1 MKDSDLHQRKPSCW
15 NYYSFLFV
23 DELNSI
29 ATSAIVSNHS
39 IDRKLKEN
47 SQLVEEDDS
56 QVDLKKKY
64 SKEEENEENMDSVH
78 VAAKR
83 FENNHLYSI

>member
-1 MKDSDLHQRKPSCW
+1 M
-15 NYYSFLFV
+15 
-23 DELNSI
+23 
-29 ATSAIVSNHS
+29 SNHS

-56 QVDLKKKY
+56 QVDLKKKE

-83 FENNHLYSI
+83 IENNHLYYI

>member
-1 MKDSDLHQRKPSCW
+1 MKDTDLQQGKPSCW
-15 NYYSFLFV
+15 NCGSFLFV

-29 ATSAIVSNHS
+29 ATSTIVSSPS
-39 IDRKLKEN
+39 INRKLKEN

-56 QVDLKKKY
+56 QVDVKKKE

-83 FENNHLYSI
+83 IENNHL

>member
-1 MKDSDLHQRKPSCW
+1 MKDSDLQQGKPSCW
-15 NYYSFLFV
+15 NCCSFLFV

-56 QVDLKKKY
+56 PVDLKKKY
-64 SKEEENEENMDSVH
+64 SKEEENEESMDSVH

>member
-1 MKDSDLHQRKPSCW
+1 MKDSDLQQGKPSCW
-15 NYYSFLFV
+15 NCCSFLFV

-29 ATSAIVSNHS
+29 VTSTIVSSPS
-39 IDRKLKEN
+39 INRKLKEN

-56 QVDLKKKY
+56 QVDLKKKE

-83 FENNHLYSI
+83 IENNHLYYI